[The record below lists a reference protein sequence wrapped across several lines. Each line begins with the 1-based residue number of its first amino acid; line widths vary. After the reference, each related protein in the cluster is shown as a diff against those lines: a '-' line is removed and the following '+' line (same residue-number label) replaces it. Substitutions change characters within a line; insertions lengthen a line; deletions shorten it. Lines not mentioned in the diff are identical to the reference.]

1 MSKFDVGDHVEKL
14 GTQGERVVL
23 GEAYRQP
30 LGGTRDRGRSTIPL
44 PHGSWSGVMQGGRDP
59 IQQILLL
66 LAALKP

>member
-44 PHGSWSGVMQGGRDP
+44 PHGSWSGVM
-59 IQQILLL
+59 
-66 LAALKP
+66 